1 MLHNIW
7 TKIVPNGMAF
17 KTACV
22 SKGQFFF
29 FFGCISFGKRE
40 DCNKITNTRISIVP
54 QARCTIMH
62 KNLFILGIPDW
73 KYEQLVNYAKAA
85 LYSAKIQKQK
95 SHMAVV

>member
-1 MLHNIW
+1 MPSKEYDMLHNIW

-22 SKGQFFF
+22 SKGQNIY

-40 DCNKITNTRISIVP
+40 GCNKGTNTRINIVL

-62 KNLFILGIPDW
+62 KNLFILGNP
-73 KYEQLVNYAKAA
+73 N
-85 LYSAKIQKQK
+85 
-95 SHMAVV
+95 